1 MGVVGLWFVLLEFE
15 VWELLVCGLFCWS
28 SRFGCCWFVVCFV
41 GVRGLGVV
49 GLWFVL
55 LEFEVWV
62 LLVSGLFVGVRDL
75 GIVGL

>member
-1 MGVVGLWFVLLEFE
+1 MVF
-15 VWELLVCGLFCWS
+15 
-28 SRFGCCWFVVCFV
+28 FV

>member
-1 MGVVGLWFVLLEFE
+1 MVFWLEFQLW
-15 VWELLVCGLFCWS
+15 VLLVCGF
-28 SRFGCCWFVVCFV
+28 FV
-41 GVRGLGVV
+41 GVPALGVV

-62 LLVSGLFVGVRDL
+62 LLVCGLFVGVRDL

>member
-1 MGVVGLWFVLLEFE
+1 VVFWLEFQLWVLL
-15 VWELLVCGLFCWS
+15 V
-28 SRFGCCWFVVCFV
+28 FGFFV

-49 GLWFVL
+49 GLRFVL

-62 LLVSGLFVGVRDL
+62 LLVCGLFVGARDL